1 MNFSRVLMAGGL
13 LLAASPLRAVYAP
26 VPEQELGKSLVVSLK
41 SALAYDT
48 NLFGAAAKNVEST
61 VFQAVPKIA
70 YNASVT
76 DQTFLSLGYQLTLE
90 HFGDRPGD
98 QTLDSHEALVR
109 VAHAFSQTATIDV
122 LDVFQATR
130 NPESLLNGL
139 PVNTDQSNH
148 RNELNATISVA
159 PTAKTGITA
168 KARTTL
174 LDYRDA
180 ALGRSLDRTENLFGV
195 SGSYAVL
202 PEVKA
207 VIEARHQDV
216 FYRKTGESKNKASEY
231 LMSGVDYAFAKKV
244 TASARAGAEWRRRDA
259 EQSTTAPYAE
269 LSLKYEYRKASYLSG
284 GVVFTLEETSDVARF
299 NDTKVNRAFVNM
311 QHHVT
316 ALVVASGSL
325 IVESS
330 ELQGR
335 RGQLDL
341 QESTVR
347 AGGALSYLPTKNWT
361 VSASY
366 DLDRVRSDE
375 RTREMVRHRVG
386 LTAGYAF

>member
-1 MNFSRVLMAGGL
+1 MNFPRALIAGGL
-13 LLAASPLRAVYAP
+13 LLTASAARAVYAP
-26 VPEQELGKSLVVSLK
+26 VPEQELGKSLVISVK

-48 NLFGAAAKNVEST
+48 NLFAASAKNVESS
-61 VFQAVPKIA
+61 VFQVAPKIA

-76 DQTFLSLGYQLTLE
+76 DQTFLSLSYQATVE
-90 HFGDRPGD
+90 HFEDRPGD
-98 QTLDSHEALVR
+98 RTLDSHEAMVR

-122 LDVFQATR
+122 LDVFQALR

-139 PVNTDQSNH
+139 PVNTDQSNR

-168 KARTTL
+168 KARNTL

-180 ALGRSLDRTENLFGV
+180 ALGRSLDRTENLLGL
-195 SGSYAVL
+195 SGYYAVL

-207 VIEARHQDV
+207 VVEARHQDV
-216 FYRKTGESKNKASEY
+216 YYRKTGETKNKTSEY
-231 LMSGVDYAFAKKV
+231 LMAGVDYAFAKKI
-244 TASARAGAEWRRRDA
+244 TASARAGAEWRQRDA

-269 LSLKYEYRKASYLSG
+269 LSLKYEYLAASFLSG
-284 GVVFTLEETSDVARF
+284 GVVFTLEETSDLARF
-299 NDTKVNRAFVNM
+299 NDTKVNRAFINV

-316 ALVVASGSL
+316 ALIVASGSL
-325 IVESS
+325 IVESA

-341 QESTVR
+341 AEDTVR
-347 AGGALSYLPTKNWT
+347 AGAALSYLPTKNWT
-361 VSASY
+361 IAASY
-366 DLDRVRSDE
+366 DVDRVRSED

-386 LTAGYAF
+386 LTASYAF